1 MYKEGILNIVPILY
15 FIIPIIL
22 GLVTGF
28 VLKEFTSNIIIYS
41 IITSVSLSVIHLII
55 LSFIFNSTKSEFQ
68 LLSILFIWNS
78 FLIFIS
84 NMIYLSLNKLYVKK
98 LKIKS

>member
-28 VLKEFTSNIIIYS
+28 VLKEFTSNKIIYS
-41 IITSVSLSVIHLII
+41 LITSVSLSVIH
-55 LSFIFNSTKSEFQ
+55 
-68 LLSILFIWNS
+68 LSILFIWNS